1 MTGLWVKNGKRTI
14 AFILDER
21 LKGLQS
27 ERSVLRVSCR
37 KGKLVIKMTLVYF
50 HGYNS
55 SPNSDKVRRLRE
67 VSPDTYAYEIDV
79 DPRISLPFL
88 REAIRTQ
95 LNKEA
100 EKVVFVGTSLGGW
113 YAEKLA
119 EEFGAKCV
127 VINPCYWPSGI
138 LRRYE
143 LPETILDSYADMKL
157 SETTKFF
164 ISSNDEVIDFSPIRD
179 VLMER
184 NTSWFEGTSHRF
196 NGPEF
201 EAVVDYVREL

>member
-1 MTGLWVKNGKRTI
+1 MNNKTV
-14 AFILDER
+14 F
-21 LKGLQS
+21 
-27 ERSVLRVSCR
+27 
-37 KGKLVIKMTLVYF
+37 YF

-127 VINPCYWPSGI
+127 VINPCYSPSGI
-138 LRRYE
+138 LRRHG

-157 SETTKFF
+157 SGTTKFF
-164 ISSNDEVIDFSPIRD
+164 ISSNDEVIDFSPIRN

>member
-1 MTGLWVKNGKRTI
+1 M
-14 AFILDER
+14 F
-21 LKGLQS
+21 
-27 ERSVLRVSCR
+27 
-37 KGKLVIKMTLVYF
+37 YF

-67 VSPDTYAYEIDV
+67 VAPDTHAYEIDV
-79 DPRISLPFL
+79 DPRISLTFL

-95 LNKEA
+95 LNKRA

-113 YAEKLA
+113 YAEELA
-119 EEFGAKCV
+119 GEFDAKCV
-127 VINPCYWPSGI
+127 VINPCYSPSSI
-138 LRRYE
+138 LRRHG

-164 ISSNDEVIDFSPIRD
+164 ISSNDEVIDFSPIRA
-179 VLMER
+179 VLMKR
-184 NTSWFEGTSHRF
+184 DASWFEGTSHRF

-201 EAVVDYVREL
+201 EAVVDYVRDL